1 MKIRVLIADDHEVV
15 RRGLGLMLRDSDIEV
30 VAEAGTCEE
39 AIDLALR
46 HKPDVAVMDVRMSDA
61 DGLDAVEAL
70 RSKLPQLRVVVLS
83 TYDSPTY
90 LARAAALGVADYL
103 LKGAARAEILGAI
116 ERAAKREPAGEQ
128 SLLRRV
134 KQTLALSRP
143 HEGTGG
149 PPLTDREAQVLRH
162 IATGLS
168 NRHIAMALGI
178 SIETVKEHVQNL
190 LRKLACSDRTAAAV
204 WALRNGLA

>member
-46 HKPDVAVMDVRMSDA
+46 HKPEVALLDVRMGDA

-83 TYDSPTY
+83 TYDNPTY

-103 LKGAARAEILGAI
+103 LKGAARAEIMGAI
-116 ERAAKREPAGEQ
+116 ERAAKREPTGEQ

-134 KQTLALSRP
+134 KQTLALRRTL
-143 HEGTGG
+143 EGTGSQ
-149 PPLTDREAQVLRH
+149 LTDREAQVLRH

-178 SIETVKEHVQNL
+178 SIETVKEHVQNI